1 MRKCADM
8 LAQKN
13 AECVCCCYDCDKY
26 NSCAMPDKCIF
37 PEPQCVNVVIEESEE
52 SEMTDLQ
59 VMQNTL
65 PDVIQTITDIARQ
78 KKALDE
84 KEKVMKE
91 SLREAMERTGIKM
104 FESPDLKFVY
114 VAPTTRTSIDSAK
127 LKKKYPEIAEE
138 CSKTSEVSASV
149 RVTLK

>member
-1 MRKCADM
+1 MIKCKEAMGNADC
-8 LAQKN
+8 
-13 AECVCCCYDCDKY
+13 ERCCYFCDKQESCTLPNKCEMPEADCD
-26 NSCAMPDKCIF
+26 F
-37 PEPQCVNVVIEESEE
+37 VIEE

-65 PDVIQTITDIARQ
+65 PDVIQTITEIARQ

-91 SLREAMERTGIKM
+91 SLREAMERTGIKK

>member
-13 AECVCCCYDCDKY
+13 AECVFCCYDCDKH
-26 NSCAMPDKCIF
+26 NSCAMPDKCEF
-37 PEPQCVNVVIEESEE
+37 PEPQCKAAVSEE
-52 SEMTDLQ
+52 SEMTELQ
-59 VMQNTL
+59 VIQKRL
-65 PDVIQTITDIARQ
+65 PDVIQIITDIAKQ

-91 SLREAMERTGIKM
+91 SLREVMELTGIKK

>member
-13 AECVCCCYDCDKY
+13 AECVFCCYDCDKY
-26 NSCAMPDKCIF
+26 NSCAMPNKCEF
-37 PEPQCVNVVIEESEE
+37 PEPQCVGVIEE

-65 PDVIQTITDIARQ
+65 PDVIQTITEIARQ

-91 SLREAMERTGIKM
+91 SLREAMERTGIKK

-114 VAPTTRTSIDSAK
+114 VAPTTRISIDSAK

>member
-13 AECVCCCYDCDKY
+13 AECVFCCYDCDKY
-26 NSCAMPDKCIF
+26 NSCAMPNKCEF
-37 PEPQCVNVVIEESEE
+37 PEPQCVCVIEE

-65 PDVIQTITDIARQ
+65 PDVIQSITEIARQ

-91 SLREAMERTGIKM
+91 SLREAMERTGIKK

>member
-1 MRKCADM
+1 MIKCKDVIGSPTC
-8 LAQKN
+8 N
-13 AECVCCCYDCDKY
+13 NCCCFCDKRKSCTLPDRCHEPAEDCDL
-26 NSCAMPDKCIF
+26 MI
-37 PEPQCVNVVIEESEE
+37 EE

-59 VMQNTL
+59 VMQNAL
-65 PDVIQTITDIARQ
+65 PDVIQTITEIVRQ

-91 SLREAMERTGIKM
+91 SLREAMERTGIKK

>member
-8 LAQKN
+8 IAQKN
-13 AECVCCCYDCDKY
+13 AECVFCCYDCDKY
-26 NSCAMPDKCIF
+26 NSCAMPNKCEV
-37 PEPQCVNVVIEESEE
+37 PEPQCVGVIEE

-65 PDVIQTITDIARQ
+65 PDVIQAITDITRQ

-91 SLREAMERTGIKM
+91 SLREAMERTGIKK

>member
-1 MRKCADM
+1 MKLCQDAISDNSECVKCCNACAD
-8 LAQKN
+8 
-13 AECVCCCYDCDKY
+13 YDNCTIDSKCD
-26 NSCAMPDKCIF
+26 F
-37 PEPQCVNVVIEESEE
+37 PEMHCHLAVSEESEE

-65 PDVIQTITDIARQ
+65 PNAIQTITEIVRQ

-91 SLREAMERTGIKM
+91 SLREAMERTGIKK

-114 VAPTTRTSIDSAK
+114 VASTTRTSIDSAK

>member
-1 MRKCADM
+1 MRKCTDM

-13 AECVCCCYDCDKY
+13 AECVLCCYDCDKY
-26 NSCAMPDKCIF
+26 NSCAMQDKCEC
-37 PEPQCVNVVIEESEE
+37 PEPECKAAISEE

-59 VMQNTL
+59 VMQKTL
-65 PDVIQTITDIARQ
+65 PDVLQTITDIARQ

-91 SLREAMERTGIKM
+91 QLREAMEHTGIKK
-104 FESPDLKFVY
+104 FESPELKFVY

>member
-1 MRKCADM
+1 MIKCADM

-13 AECVCCCYDCDKY
+13 AECVFCCYDCDKY
-26 NSCAMPDKCIF
+26 NSCAMPDKCES
-37 PEPQCVNVVIEESEE
+37 PMLSCPGAVIEE

-65 PDVIQTITDIARQ
+65 PDVIQTITEIARQ

-91 SLREAMERTGIKM
+91 SLREAMERTGIKK